1 MEILLKSERQGL
13 YHIYQSLRRQLTEK
27 RSLLVIGEILRIFVD
42 TMTFKD
48 KYSLLNRDNSTQPVQ
63 MQLSQ
68 KQFFFSEFSLQRFK
82 PSLNLHIFKQKLTFV
97 ADVFPTLQTS
107 KKVVRSMS
115 KKSRFW
121 GPLKQQDKKR
131 AQTLFKFERQH
142 LYHISWSLG
151 GQLSCKNSLLV
162 IWKS

>member
-107 KKVVRSMS
+107 KNVVRSMS
-115 KKSRFW
+115 KKSRF
-121 GPLKQQDKKR
+121 
-131 AQTLFKFERQH
+131 
-142 LYHISWSLG
+142 
-151 GQLSCKNSLLV
+151 
-162 IWKS
+162 